1 MQGRIVGYVAPT
13 MDKYASWTA
22 HEEFGEVR
30 QMLVDEYGIL
40 SISSNTLRISDR
52 GGMRKFFY
60 RYIPHDDDT
69 RVQWMTR
76 LKSRVYLLTII
87 LSASHQDLEDI
98 QCMTFVNSTHSHL
111 IVGGISDSMFVFDLE
126 RGQVV
131 KEVGY

>member
-40 SISSNTLRISDR
+40 SISSNTLRVSDR

-60 RYIPHDDDT
+60 RQVAA
-69 RVQWMTR
+69 RVT
-76 LKSRVYLLTII
+76 V
-87 LSASHQDLEDI
+87 D
-98 QCMTFVNSTHSHL
+98 
-111 IVGGISDSMFVFDLE
+111 
-126 RGQVV
+126 
-131 KEVGY
+131 